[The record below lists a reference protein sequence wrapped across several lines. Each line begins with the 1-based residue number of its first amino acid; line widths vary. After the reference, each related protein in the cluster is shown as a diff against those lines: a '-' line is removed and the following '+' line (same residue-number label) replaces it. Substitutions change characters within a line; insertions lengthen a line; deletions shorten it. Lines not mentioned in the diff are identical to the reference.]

1 MLILQYFFK
10 IKLRVFIILRNLG
23 GGRVYKGIMFYIR
36 NSEIRKYSILRI
48 RRNSK

>member
-36 NSEIRKYSILRI
+36 NSEIRKYGILRI